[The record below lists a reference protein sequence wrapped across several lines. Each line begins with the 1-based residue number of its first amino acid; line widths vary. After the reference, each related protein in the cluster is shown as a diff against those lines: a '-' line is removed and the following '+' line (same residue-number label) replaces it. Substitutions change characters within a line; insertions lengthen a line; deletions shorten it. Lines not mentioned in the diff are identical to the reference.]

1 MVLELFKNKVGRF
14 RVLKYGKKGTLAEFK
29 TQRSSYHLLDGYTVS
44 RIRKLKQ
51 EKDSYWYKVETIR
64 KGNVFVF
71 SITVKDE
78 RGKSR
83 NIGTFST
90 AEEAQGKFYEE
101 FPALK
106 PKGCAS
112 GPCWLGIVGQK
123 TSKGEILWDLQTYLR
138 EYGIVK
144 GVGKRQQ
151 QRLEEAHAV
160 EGADRTCARGGF
172 CCSGPGTGRAA

>member
-64 KGNVFVF
+64 KGNIFVF

-83 NIGTFST
+83 NIGTFSK
-90 AEEAQGKFYEE
+90 AEEARRKFYEE

-106 PKGCAS
+106 PKGCES

-123 TSKGEILWDLQTYLR
+123 TSR
-138 EYGIVK
+138 
-144 GVGKRQQ
+144 GKIQK
-151 QRLEEAHAV
+151 
-160 EGADRTCARGGF
+160 
-172 CCSGPGTGRAA
+172 S